1 MSFYE
6 AVFIIRQDVA
16 STDVDK
22 VIVEFEKLINDFGGL
37 ITKKEYWGL
46 RQLAYEIKNN
56 KKGHYFFLGL
66 SGNNEMLNELNRK
79 VKLSES
85 IIRFNITKVNSISD
99 KPSPIL
105 NDSQEND
112 EETVDVTISKEN
124 I

>member
-46 RQLAYEIKNN
+46 RQLAYDIKNN